1 MNMEYLYVIYRRLNI
16 IVYTLVSYA
25 TIETKLQKGKNSPK
39 TPWQKLPKNPLK
51 IPQAKI
57 QQKSFMISLT
67 KNLIKILNNNK
78 KPLTSFKII
87 KKHKKPIYVI

>member
-1 MNMEYLYVIYRRLNI
+1 MLQSLNI
-16 IVYTLVSYA
+16 NVITLVCYA
-25 TIETKLQKGKNSPK
+25 TIETKFQKGKNLPK
-39 TPWQKLPKNPLK
+39 TPSQKLPKNPLK

-67 KNLIKILNNNK
+67 KNPIKILNNNK

-87 KKHKKPIYVI
+87 NKHKKPIY